1 MQALTLAV
9 ATAAAVVISV
19 PDVARAQGDCETMPV
34 GPARTDCFMVRARIQ
49 GQKSDIAATK
59 ARQSTD
65 AAVLGVTTGTSPKPK
80 PRKGKPKRKA
90 SGQSVP
96 ARQ

>member
-1 MQALTLAV
+1 MTRKQALTLVGIATV
-9 ATAAAVVISV
+9 ATIAMGFPEFAS
-19 PDVARAQGDCETMPV
+19 AQGDCETMPV

-65 AAVLGVTTGTSPKPK
+65 AAVLGVTTGTNPKPK
-80 PRKGKPKRKA
+80 ARKGKPKRKA
-90 SGQSVP
+90 SG
-96 ARQ
+96 R